1 MNGAGALFCSFGDV
15 AAGLAGLAWDLGEPG
30 ALLLS
35 DGEARPATFALE
47 EGGDA
52 ATLALTAQGSSAE
65 ATLAPR
71 TAALRLAGEVAGPT
85 LVACEAE
92 VRSAGGKRTLAC
104 AGQIGR
110 WAADPTDGA
119 AVFRQLV
126 VEAADGALLAITSVG
141 PPGVAGHGEAS
152 TAGWQLQDEDIA
164 PFDEALLSTQ
174 YDAAGEPTR
183 FGLELWPEEAER
195 ATRAAAVRV
204 SATVLGGVRVG
215 ATWAGVFRCRADG
228 HEGLGSYLL
237 WTA

>member
-15 AAGLAGLAWDLGEPG
+15 AAGLAGLAWDLREPG

-35 DGEARPATFALE
+35 DGETRPATFALE

-71 TAALRLAGEVAGPT
+71 TAALGLAGEVAGPT

-110 WAADPTDGA
+110 WAGDPTDGA
-119 AVFRQLV
+119 AVF
-126 VEAADGALLAITSVG
+126 AITSVG